1 MDLILQT
8 TRRHALTV
16 LVVGFTVIFLSSS
29 IKNTFQVFFVQ
40 MAESFGQS
48 RGSFATAAAVFMLAF
63 GIASPI
69 IGALSDRIGP
79 KRTIQLGLILAGLAF
94 LGCASFDSF
103 GLYIFF
109 YGVIA
114 AFGLTAMSYVPM
126 ALLVDQSF
134 SEQRK
139 GLAYATLTN
148 GAAIG
153 FAVLSP
159 VWVFAQEY
167 IAWQQIYLVLAALF
181 LMPLLLVVHIYL
193 PEGSPQSTATAVA
206 APELPF
212 AQRLKAVL
220 RRRPFHALMLGFFGC
235 GVTMAFIDVHMVA
248 HLQDLALSPGQISVA
263 LTLLGVTELAGGFLA
278 GWMCDRFAKGRVIA
292 GFYLVRAASLL
303 VLLVVPGVTGV
314 WLFAALFGISYLG
327 TVVGTSMYTLSL
339 FGKQLKGFAFGIIW
353 LVHQLGAFVST
364 QWGANMFDWFGSYQ
378 WTVLATG
385 IVALASFIISLVL
398 LPAHP
403 QAAGGEVAPSNA
415 VS

>member
-40 MAESFGQS
+40 MAESFAQS

-69 IGALSDRIGP
+69 VGALSDRIGP
-79 KRTIQLGLILAGLAF
+79 KRTIQFGLVLSGVAF
-94 LGCASFDSF
+94 LGCAVFDSF

-134 SEQRK
+134 SDRRK

-159 VWVFAQEY
+159 VWVFVQEY

-181 LMPLLLVVHIYL
+181 LMPMLLVVHIYL
-193 PEGSPQSTATAVA
+193 PEVTPQPAVA
-206 APELPF
+206 ATAPPLPF
-212 AQRLKAVL
+212 SQRLKAVL
-220 RRRPFHALMLGFFGC
+220 GRGPFHALMLGFFGC

-263 LTLLGVTELAGGFLA
+263 LTLLGVAELVGGFLA
-278 GWMCDRFAKGRVIA
+278 GWMCDRFAKGQVIA
-292 GFYLVRAASLL
+292 GFYLVRAVSLL
-303 VLLVVPGVTGV
+303 VLLWVPDVTGV
-314 WLFAALFGISYLG
+314 WLFAALFGLSYLG
-327 TVVGTSMYTLSL
+327 TVVGTSMYTLGL
-339 FGKQLKGFAFGIIW
+339 FGKELKGFAFGIIW

-378 WTVLATG
+378 WTVFATG
-385 IVALASFIISLVL
+385 GVAVASFIISLLL
-398 LPAHP
+398 LPPHP
-403 QAAGGEVAPSNA
+403 YA
-415 VS
+415 VSEDARRGTLS

>member
-8 TRRHALTV
+8 TRRRALTV
-16 LVVGFTVIFLSSS
+16 LVVGFAVIFLSSS

-48 RGSFATAAAVFMLAF
+48 RGSFATSAAIFMLAF

-69 IGALSDRIGP
+69 VGALSDRIGP
-79 KRTIQLGLILAGLAF
+79 KRTIQAGLLLSGAAF
-94 LGCASFDSF
+94 LGCAVFDSF
-103 GLYIFF
+103 GLYILF
-109 YGVIA
+109 YGVVA

-167 IAWQQIYLVLAALF
+167 VLWQQVYLVLAALF
-181 LMPLLLVVHIYL
+181 LMPLLLVVQIYL
-193 PEGSPQSTATAVA
+193 PEGPAQPATPTAT
-206 APELPF
+206 PPLPF
-212 AQRLKAVL
+212 ARRLKIVAS
-220 RRRPFHALMLGFFGC
+220 RRPFHALMLGFFGC

-263 LTLLGVTELAGGFLA
+263 LTLLGITELIGGFVA
-278 GWMCDRFAKGRVIA
+278 GWMCDRYAKGYVIA
-292 GFYLVRAASLL
+292 GFYLVRAASMC
-303 VLLVVPGVTGV
+303 VLLLVPGVAGA
-314 WLFAALFGISYLG
+314 WLFAALFGLSYLG
-327 TVVGTSMYTLSL
+327 TVVGTSMYTLGL
-339 FGKQLKGFAFGIIW
+339 FGRELKGFAFGIIW
-353 LVHQLGAFVST
+353 LVHQLGAFIST
-364 QWGANMFDWFGSYQ
+364 QWGANMFDWSGSYQ
-378 WTVLATG
+378 WTVFATG
-385 IVALASFIISLVL
+385 IVAAASFIISLVL
-398 LPAHP
+398 LPPHP
-403 QAAGGEVAPSNA
+403 IKDEDETRRDA